1 MREKFT
7 TNQMKLDV
15 ITDMCLFS
23 SAVARLLGL
32 WVQIPQV
39 A

>member
-7 TNQMKLDV
+7 TNQMKLDI
-15 ITDMCLFS
+15 ITDVFIFS
-23 SAVARLLGL
+23 SAAGRLLEL

-39 A
+39 T